1 MRGVWSVIFLG
12 LYIVAC
18 AIFYFYNQSTMSLVF
33 CLFSIIFFALI
44 IWFKKYKFSK
54 LTQDLS
60 NKLEHNFFKK
70 NRIDL
75 IEKPNLNSIFSR
87 FNTILDALKTQL
99 KDIFNEKFT
108 NDTYIAISAAK
119 ISFDTQNTSKDVKKI
134 FQELSIIEQGL
145 SDSNNAVKNIAENTI
160 SIVDFMRKIDQTL
173 EKSSQNAKSVIDTT
187 ESIDKKI
194 KNNREHIMKLG
205 QSSSKIG
212 EIIDVINEIAD
223 QTSLLSLNA
232 AIEAARAG
240 EHGRGFAVVADEI
253 RKLAENTLNA
263 TNEISSL
270 IKTVQSDVETV
281 IGANKQVGELVVKNK
296 EIVEQSI
303 NAFLDVTN
311 NISQANSM
319 INNIASAVE
328 EQSKLISDINERTQ
342 TISNHLKNASNSIEQ
357 ISANTADFAKK
368 AENGFKVL
376 KKVNCGHYLDKVY
389 EIALIGKEKIET
401 VFNDAVK
408 KGIITPSDLWD
419 RNYVPIQNT
428 KPQKYETR
436 FTQFI
441 KDYIQTIEDELLSK
455 DPNFST
461 VVLVDNN
468 GYLAAHNSKYDK
480 PLTGNY
486 ATDLK
491 GNRSKRLLNDPIS
504 LASASSQEPVYV
516 QIYPRDT
523 GEIMYRLSV
532 PIAFENKHWGALRI
546 GFNL

>member
-1 MRGVWSVIFLG
+1 MRGVWSIVFLG
-12 LYIVAC
+12 LYTVVC
-18 AIFYFYNQSTMSLVF
+18 VMFYFYNKSTVYLAF
-33 CLFSIIFFALI
+33 CAFSIIFFALI
-44 IWFKKYKFSK
+44 IWYEKHIFSK

-75 IEKPNLNSIFSR
+75 IEKPNLDSIFSSI
-87 FNTILDALKTQL
+87 NNLQNKLKDQL

-119 ISFDTQNTSKDVKKI
+119 ISFDTQNTSNDVKKI

-194 KNNREHIMKLG
+194 ENNRVHIMKLG

-281 IGANKQVGELVVKNK
+281 ISANKQVGELVVKNK

-311 NISQANSM
+311 HIGQANSM

-328 EQSKLISDINERTQ
+328 EQSKLINDINERTQ
-342 TISNHLKNASNSIEQ
+342 TISNHLKNASSSIEQ
-357 ISANTADFAKK
+357 ISANTSDFAKK

-389 EIALIGKEKIET
+389 EIALMGKEKIEL

-408 KGIITPSDLWD
+408 KGIITSSDLWD
-419 RNYVPIQNT
+419 RNYIPIPNT

-441 KDYIQTIEDELLSK
+441 KDYIQSIEDDLLSK
-455 DPNFST
+455 DANFST

-480 PLTGNY
+480 PLTGDY

-504 LASASSQEPVYV
+504 LASARSQEPVYV

-532 PIAFENKHWGALRI
+532 PIMFEGKHWGALRI